1 MAASEALQ
9 RVIRM
14 LQERAAEK
22 YSSVE
27 EDRLGYEVMMSQFKL
42 KEDIICER
50 VAAGG
55 VSAEWITAP
64 GAADDRVM
72 LYLHGGGYTRGSV
85 RTHRECLSRL
95 SRSSRARVLGLDYRL
110 VPEHPFPAQL
120 EDTIAAYRWLLA
132 NGGDPA
138 KIVIG
143 GDSSGGGLTV
153 SACVALRYLG
163 EPLPAAGIC
172 LSPWT
177 DLESIGESYTTNA
190 EVDPLVKRERLQ
202 DMARAFLAGRDPR
215 TPLAAPLYAD
225 LRGLPPLLIMAGSIE
240 LMLDDATR
248 LAQQA
253 KEAGVDVT
261 LEVWE
266 DMPHNWQL
274 FASVLPEGQQS
285 IERIG
290 EFIGKHTSSG

>member
-14 LQERAAEK
+14 LQDRGGET
-22 YSSVE
+22 YTTLG

-42 KEDIICER
+42 TGDIRCER

-55 VSAEWITAP
+55 VAAEWITAP
-64 GAADDRVM
+64 GAAGDRVL

-85 RTHRECLSRL
+85 RTHRESLSRI
-95 SRSSRARVLGLDYRL
+95 SRSARARVLGLDYRL

-120 EDTIAAYRWLLA
+120 EDTIAAYRWLLSR
-132 NGGDPA
+132 GMDPR

-143 GDSSGGGLTV
+143 GDSAGGGLTV

-163 EPLPAAGIC
+163 EPMPAAGIC

-190 EVDPLVKRERLQ
+190 QVDPLVKIERLH
-202 DMARAFLAGRDPR
+202 DMAKAFLAGKDPR

-248 LAQQA
+248 LAQRA

-290 EFIGKHTSSG
+290 EFVGKHTS

>member
-14 LQERAAEK
+14 QQDRAGET
-22 YSSVE
+22 YTTLE
-27 EDRLGYEVMMSQFKL
+27 DDRLGYEVMMSQFKL
-42 KEDIICER
+42 TGDIRCER

-64 GAADDRVM
+64 GAAGDRVL

-85 RTHRECLSRL
+85 RTHRESLSRI
-95 SRSSRARVLGLDYRL
+95 SRSARARVLGLDYRL
-110 VPEHPFPAQL
+110 VPEHRFPAQL
-120 EDTIAAYRWLLA
+120 EDTIAAYRWLLSE
-132 NGGDPA
+132 GMDPR

-143 GDSSGGGLTV
+143 GDSAGGGLAV

-163 EPLPAAGIC
+163 EPMPAAGIC

-190 EVDPLVKRERLQ
+190 QVDPLVKIERLH
-202 DMARAFLAGRDPR
+202 DMAKAFLAGKDPR

-248 LAQQA
+248 LAQRA

-261 LEVWE
+261 LEIWE

-274 FASVLPEGQQS
+274 FASVLPEGRQS

-290 EFIGKHTSSG
+290 EFVGKHTS